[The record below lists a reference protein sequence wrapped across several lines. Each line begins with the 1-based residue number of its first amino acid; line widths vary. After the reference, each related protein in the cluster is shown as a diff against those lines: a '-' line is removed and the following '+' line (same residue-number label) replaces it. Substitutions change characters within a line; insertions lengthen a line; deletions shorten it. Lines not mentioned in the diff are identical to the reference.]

1 MWLQD
6 PKCRGS
12 ALPALAGGGQV
23 PGRENTIHPSAR
35 LTTASWV
42 KCLMGHL
49 CDEAERK
56 TEKTEDKKGVI
67 AKAIPSNSL
76 ATLTARLQHS
86 PEKPKLPQ
94 P

>member
-12 ALPALAGGGQV
+12 ALPALAGGGA

-42 KCLMGHL
+42 RCLMGHF

-56 TEKTEDKKGVI
+56 MARTEDKKEVV

-76 ATLTARLQHS
+76 ATLIARLQRL